1 MLNKVVN
8 YQFVLKNLQIDHLL
22 QYLCTSQTFTVRTH
36 VGFFIY
42 NYFVK
47 FMDEYVKKITFRER
61 KKLMSSDYEL
71 GGS

>member
-8 YQFVLKNLQIDHLL
+8 YQFVLKNLQTDHLL

-47 FMDEYVKKITFRER
+47 FMDEYVKKFILGKEKNWCQIT
-61 KKLMSSDYEL
+61 MS
-71 GGS
+71 